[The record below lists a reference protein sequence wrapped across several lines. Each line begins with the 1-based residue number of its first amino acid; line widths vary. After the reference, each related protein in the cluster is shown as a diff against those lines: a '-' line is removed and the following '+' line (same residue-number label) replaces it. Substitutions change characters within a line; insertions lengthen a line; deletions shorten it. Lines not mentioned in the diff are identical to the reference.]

1 MTCIGNVKSGF
12 LLSDSDSEELPV
24 FDFSQSKS
32 RQPNL
37 VVLDRS
43 DSEMA
48 SVADPVS
55 SLEVRVS
62 TGAARSDV
70 LMVSSD
76 SEEEEEEAM
85 IPLAVRLKQKRLG
98 LGTAA
103 VSAEETRT
111 SSVVSNGCSRLLDV
125 PGHHINPKAHP
136 VERNKICSNI
146 TRQCSSNDSAP
157 YLTKEPTPEA
167 ETGTYLAKRKKTLA
181 EVEAVRQETLRK
193 RAIREHQQEEKE
205 RLRMEKK
212 ALADAVKALRPE
224 ECIKHMVVT
233 VDPGLLQLEGGGG
246 ALLTS
251 LHAMGCNCAIE
262 KQSLPRSV
270 TWARRS
276 PCPQTGEVMSI
287 SDSNTVIQVPVDD
300 FVTMINNYCKR
311 QCMGVLTEIGISL
324 TAWIQGLMSRN
335 PGRTLSLVVI
345 DIEKYFK
352 SQNSKCLKKY
362 REAVLGEEKNMGL
375 QGGQKKRRKKD
386 DINQL
391 PEVSRVQVEEA
402 LVDLQLQTGVQV
414 RFLSTWKDFT
424 DYITMLTK
432 AEAEAPFKW
441 EREKTGFTFCLESEW
456 AGGQKV
462 DRSGKGLLQVW
473 KRQIQQLNRVSPD
486 MASAILSAYPSPWLL
501 AQAYARCKS
510 EHEKVGLLADLL
522 IRRGEGVTSTTRR
535 VGPELSKRLFLSM
548 MSRDVHQPL
557 DSAVFF
563 YKLQ

>member
-1 MTCIGNVKSGF
+1 MTCIGRPGF
-12 LLSDSDSEELPV
+12 LLSDSDSSDSEELPV

-37 VVLDRS
+37 VVLDSS

-48 SVADPVS
+48 PVADPVS
-55 SLEVRVS
+55 SLEVHAS
-62 TGAARSDV
+62 AGAARRDV
-70 LMVSSD
+70 LMVSID
-76 SEEEEEEAM
+76 SEEEEEEEEAM
-85 IPLAVRLKQKRLG
+85 IPLAVRLKQKQLG

-103 VSAEETRT
+103 TSAEETRA
-111 SSVVSNGCSRLLDV
+111 SNAVSNGCSRLLDA
-125 PGHHINPKAHP
+125 PPAHHINPEAQP
-136 VERNKICSNI
+136 VERKKICSNT
-146 TRQCSSNDSAP
+146 TRQCSSNDDVP
-157 YLTKEPTPEA
+157 YLTKEPPPEA
-167 ETGTYLAKRKKTLA
+167 ENGTYLTKYKKTPA
-181 EVEAVRQETLRK
+181 EVEAARQEALRK
-193 RAIREHQQEEKE
+193 RAMREHQQEQKE

-233 VDPGLLQLEGGGG
+233 VDPGLLQLEGGG

-276 PCPQTGEVMSI
+276 PCPQTGEMMSI
-287 SDSNTVIQVPVDD
+287 PDSNTVIQVPVDD

-311 QCMGVLTEIGISL
+311 QCNGVLMENGVSL
-324 TAWIQGLMSRN
+324 TTWIQGLMSRN

-345 DIEKYFK
+345 DIEKYFR
-352 SQNSKCLKKY
+352 SQNSKCQKKY
-362 REAVLGEEKNMGL
+362 REVVLGEEKNVGL

-432 AEAEAPFKW
+432 AVAEAPFKR
-441 EREKTGFTFCLESEW
+441 EQEKTGFTFCLASEW

-462 DRSGKGLLQVW
+462 DRSGNGLLQVW

-486 MASAILSAYPSPWLL
+486 MASAILSAYPSPRLL
-501 AQAYARCKS
+501 AQAYARWKS
-510 EHEKVGLLADLL
+510 EHEKVGLLADIL

-535 VGPELSKRLFLSM
+535 VGPELSKRMFLLM
-548 MSRDVHQPL
+548 TSRDAHQPL
-557 DSAVFF
+557 DSAV
-563 YKLQ
+563 

>member
-1 MTCIGNVKSGF
+1 MTCVSRPGF
-12 LLSDSDSEELPV
+12 VLSDSDSSGSEELPV
-24 FDFSQSKS
+24 FNFSQSKT
-32 RQPNL
+32 RQNNL
-37 VVLDRS
+37 VVLDS
-43 DSEMA
+43 STSEMA
-48 SVADPVS
+48 PVANPVS
-55 SLEVRVS
+55 FLKVQTSV
-62 TGAARSDV
+62 GATKSDV

-76 SEEEEEEAM
+76 SEEEEEPM
-85 IPLAVRLKQKRLG
+85 IPLAVRLKQKQCG
-98 LGTAA
+98 LAT
-103 VSAEETRT
+103 SATNAEQSRA
-111 SSVVSNGCSRLLDV
+111 SNAVSNGCSRLLDV
-125 PGHHINPKAHP
+125 PAYHINPEAQP

-146 TRQCSSNDSAP
+146 TRQYSSNNDAP
-157 YLTKEPTPEA
+157 YLTKEPEA
-167 ETGTYLAKRKKTLA
+167 ENGTYLAKRKKTPA
-181 EVEAVRQETLRK
+181 EVEAARQEALRK

-224 ECIKHMVVT
+224 ECIKHTVVT
-233 VDPGLLQLEGGGG
+233 VDPGLLQLEGGG

-276 PCPQTGEVMSI
+276 PCPQSGEMKSFPE
-287 SDSNTVIQVPVDD
+287 SHTVIQVPVDD
-300 FVTMINNYCKR
+300 FVTMINSYCKR
-311 QCMGVLTEIGISL
+311 QSSSVLTDTGISL

-345 DIEKYFK
+345 DIEKYFR
-352 SQNSKCLKKY
+352 SQNSKCQKKY
-362 REAVLGEEKNMGL
+362 REAVLGEEKNVGL

-424 DYITMLTK
+424 DYITMSTK
-432 AEAEAPFKW
+432 AVAEAPFKR

-462 DRSGKGLLQVW
+462 DRTGNGLLQVW
-473 KRQIQQLNRVSPD
+473 RRQIQQLNRVSLD
-486 MASAILSAYPSPWLL
+486 MASAILSAYPSPRLL
-501 AQAYARCKS
+501 AQAYTRCRS
-510 EHEKVGLLADLL
+510 EKEKVALLSDLL

-535 VGPELSKRLFLSM
+535 VGPELSKRVYLM
-548 MSRDVHQPL
+548 MTSSDDQQPL
-557 DSAVFF
+557 DSA
-563 YKLQ
+563 

>member
-1 MTCIGNVKSGF
+1 MTCVSRPGF
-12 LLSDSDSEELPV
+12 LLSDSDSSDSEELPV

-32 RQPNL
+32 RQANL
-37 VVLDRS
+37 VVLDSS

-48 SVADPVS
+48 PVANPISTVKV
-55 SLEVRVS
+55 LTS
-62 TGAARSDV
+62 TGTARSDV

-76 SEEEEEEAM
+76 SEEEEAI
-85 IPLAVRLKQKRLG
+85 IPLAVRLKQKQCG
-98 LGTAA
+98 LGTTGT
-103 VSAEETRT
+103 EEIRA
-111 SSVVSNGCSRLLDV
+111 SNVIPNGYSHLLDV
-125 PGHHINPKAHP
+125 PAHHINPEAQP
-136 VERNKICSNI
+136 VEHNKICRNI
-146 TRQCSSNDSAP
+146 TRQCSSNNDAP
-157 YLTKEPTPEA
+157 YLTKEPSPEA
-167 ETGTYLAKRKKTLA
+167 ENGTYLAKRKKTPA
-181 EVEAVRQETLRK
+181 EVEAARLEALRK
-193 RAIREHQQEEKE
+193 RAMREHQQEEKE

-233 VDPGLLQLEGGGG
+233 VDPGLLQLEGGG

-276 PCPQTGEVMSI
+276 PCSQTGEMMSI
-287 SDSNTVIQVPVDD
+287 PDSHTIIQVPVDD
-300 FVTMINNYCKR
+300 FVTMINNYCKS
-311 QCMGVLTEIGISL
+311 QSNGVLTESGISL
-324 TAWIQGLMSRN
+324 TTWIQGLMSRN
-335 PGRTLSLVVI
+335 PGRTLNLVVI
-345 DIEKYFK
+345 DIEKYFR
-352 SQNSKCLKKY
+352 SQNSKCQKKF
-362 REAVLGEEKNMGL
+362 REAVLGEEKNVGL

-424 DYITMLTK
+424 DYITMSTK
-432 AEAEAPFKW
+432 AVAEAPFKR

-462 DRSGKGLLQVW
+462 DRTGNGLLHVW

-486 MASAILSAYPSPWLL
+486 MASAILSAYPSPRLL
-501 AQAYARCKS
+501 AQAYAQCKS
-510 EHEKVGLLADLL
+510 EHEKVGLLSDVL

-535 VGPELSKRLFLSM
+535 VGPELSKRLFLM
-548 MSRDVHQPL
+548 MTSHDAQQPL
-557 DSAVFF
+557 DSAV
-563 YKLQ
+563 

>member
-1 MTCIGNVKSGF
+1 MTCIGRPGF
-12 LLSDSDSEELPV
+12 LLSDSDSSDSEELPV

-37 VVLDRS
+37 VVLDSS

-48 SVADPVS
+48 PVADPVS
-55 SLEVRVS
+55 SLEVHAS
-62 TGAARSDV
+62 AGAARSDV

-76 SEEEEEEAM
+76 SEEEEEAM
-85 IPLAVRLKQKRLG
+85 IPLAVRLKQKQLG
-98 LGTAA
+98 LRTAA
-103 VSAEETRT
+103 TSAEETRA
-111 SSVVSNGCSRLLDV
+111 SNAVSNGCSRLLDA
-125 PGHHINPKAHP
+125 PAHHINPEVQP
-136 VERNKICSNI
+136 VERKKICSNI
-146 TRQCSSNDSAP
+146 TRQCSSNDDVP
-157 YLTKEPTPEA
+157 YLTKEPPPEA
-167 ETGTYLAKRKKTLA
+167 ENGTYLAKCKKTPA
-181 EVEAVRQETLRK
+181 EVEAARQEALRK
-193 RAIREHQQEEKE
+193 RAMREHQ
-205 RLRMEKK
+205 LRMEKK

-224 ECIKHMVVT
+224 E
-233 VDPGLLQLEGGGG
+233 LLIFLEGGG

-276 PCPQTGEVMSI
+276 PCPQTGEMMSI
-287 SDSNTVIQVPVDD
+287 PDSNTVIQVPVDD

-311 QCMGVLTEIGISL
+311 QCNGVLTESGICL

-345 DIEKYFK
+345 DIEKYFR
-352 SQNSKCLKKY
+352 SQNSKCQKKY
-362 REAVLGEEKNMGL
+362 REAVLGEEKNVGL

-432 AEAEAPFKW
+432 AVAEAPFKR

-462 DRSGKGLLQVW
+462 DRSGNGLLQVW

-486 MASAILSAYPSPWLL
+486 MASAILSAYPSPRLL

-510 EHEKVGLLADLL
+510 EHEKVGLLADIL

-535 VGPELSKRLFLSM
+535 VGPELSKRLFLLM
-548 MSRDVHQPL
+548 TSRDAQQPL
-557 DSAVFF
+557 DSAV
-563 YKLQ
+563 

>member
-1 MTCIGNVKSGF
+1 MTCISRPGF
-12 LLSDSDSEELPV
+12 LLSDSDSSDSEDLPV

-32 RQPNL
+32 KQPNL
-37 VVLDRS
+37 VVLDSS

-48 SVADPVS
+48 PVADPIS
-55 SLEVRVS
+55 SLEVHAS
-62 TGAARSDV
+62 AGAVRSDV

-76 SEEEEEEAM
+76 SEEEEETM
-85 IPLAVRLKQKRLG
+85 IPLAVRLKQKQLG

-103 VSAEETRT
+103 ISAEETRA
-111 SSVVSNGCSRLLDV
+111 SNGSSRLLDV
-125 PGHHINPKAHP
+125 PAHHINPEAQP
-136 VERNKICSNI
+136 VERNKICSNT
-146 TRQCSSNDSAP
+146 TRQYSSNNDAP
-157 YLTKEPTPEA
+157 YLTKEPPPEA
-167 ETGTYLAKRKKTLA
+167 ENGTYLAKRKKTPA
-181 EVEAVRQETLRK
+181 EVEAARQEALRK
-193 RAIREHQQEEKE
+193 RAMREHQQEEKE

-233 VDPGLLQLEGGGG
+233 VDPGLLQLEGGG

-276 PCPQTGEVMSI
+276 PCPQSGEMMSI
-287 SDSNTVIQVPVDD
+287 PDSNTVIQVPVDD

-311 QCMGVLTEIGISL
+311 QCNGVLIENGISL

-352 SQNSKCLKKY
+352 SQNSKCQKKY
-362 REAVLGEEKNMGL
+362 REAVLGEEKNVGL

-391 PEVSRVQVEEA
+391 PDVSRVQVEEA

-414 RFLSTWKDFT
+414 CFLSTWKDFT

-432 AEAEAPFKW
+432 AVAEAPFKR
-441 EREKTGFTFCLESEW
+441 EREKTGFSFCLESEW

-462 DRSGKGLLQVW
+462 DRSGNGLLQVW

-486 MASAILSAYPSPWLL
+486 MASAILSAYPSPRLL

-510 EHEKVGLLADLL
+510 EHEKVGLLADIL

-535 VGPELSKRLFLSM
+535 VGPELSKRLFLLMTSC
-548 MSRDVHQPL
+548 DANQPL
-557 DSAVFF
+557 DSAV
-563 YKLQ
+563 

>member
-1 MTCIGNVKSGF
+1 MTYIGRPGF
-12 LLSDSDSEELPV
+12 LLSDSDSSDSEELPV

-37 VVLDRS
+37 VVLDSS

-48 SVADPVS
+48 PVADPAL
-55 SLEVRVS
+55 SLEVHGSV
-62 TGAARSDV
+62 GAARSDV

-76 SEEEEEEAM
+76 SEEEEEAI
-85 IPLAVRLKQKRLG
+85 IPLAVRLKQKQLG

-103 VSAEETRT
+103 ISAEETQA
-111 SSVVSNGCSRLLDV
+111 SSAVSNGCSRPLDV
-125 PGHHINPKAHP
+125 PAHHINPEAQP
-136 VERNKICSNI
+136 VECNKICSNI
-146 TRQCSSNDSAP
+146 TRQCSSNNDAP
-157 YLTKEPTPEA
+157 YLTKEPPPEA
-167 ETGTYLAKRKKTLA
+167 ENGTYLAKRKKTPA
-181 EVEAVRQETLRK
+181 EVEAARQEALRK
-193 RAIREHQQEEKE
+193 RVMREHQQEEKE

-233 VDPGLLQLEGGGG
+233 VDPGLLQLEGGG

-276 PCPQTGEVMSI
+276 PCPQTGEMMSI
-287 SDSNTVIQVPVDD
+287 PDSNTVIQVPVDD

-311 QCMGVLTEIGISL
+311 QCNGVLTESGISL
-324 TAWIQGLMSRN
+324 TAWIKGLMSRN
-335 PGRTLSLVVI
+335 PGRALSLVVI
-345 DIEKYFK
+345 DIEKYF
-352 SQNSKCLKKY
+352 SQNSKCQKKY
-362 REAVLGEEKNMGL
+362 REAVLGEEKNVGL

-432 AEAEAPFKW
+432 AVAEAPFKR

-462 DRSGKGLLQVW
+462 DRLGNGLLQVW

-486 MASAILSAYPSPWLL
+486 MASAILSAYPSPRLL

-510 EHEKVGLLADLL
+510 EHEKIGLLADIL

-535 VGPELSKRLFLSM
+535 VGPELSKRLFLLMASLDAH
-548 MSRDVHQPL
+548 RPL
-557 DSAVFF
+557 DSA
-563 YKLQ
+563 L

>member
-1 MTCIGNVKSGF
+1 MTCISRPGF
-12 LLSDSDSEELPV
+12 LLSDSNSSDSEELPV

-37 VVLDRS
+37 VVLDSS

-48 SVADPVS
+48 PVADPVS
-55 SLEVRVS
+55 SLEVHAS
-62 TGAARSDV
+62 AGAARSDV

-76 SEEEEEEAM
+76 SEEEAM
-85 IPLAVRLKQKRLG
+85 IPLAVRLKQKQLG

-103 VSAEETRT
+103 INAEETRA
-111 SSVVSNGCSRLLDV
+111 SNVVSNGCSRLLEV
-125 PGHHINPKAHP
+125 PSYHINPEAQP
-136 VERNKICSNI
+136 IERNKICSNI
-146 TRQCSSNDSAP
+146 TRQCSSNNNAP
-157 YLTKEPTPEA
+157 YLSKEPPPEN
-167 ETGTYLAKRKKTLA
+167 GTYLAKCKKTPA
-181 EVEAVRQETLRK
+181 EVEAARQETLRK
-193 RAIREHQQEEKE
+193 RAMREHQQEEKE

-233 VDPGLLQLEGGGG
+233 VDPGLLQLEGGG

-251 LHAMGCNCAIE
+251 LHAMGCSCAIE

-270 TWARRS
+270 TWARHS
-276 PCPQTGEVMSI
+276 PCPQTGEMMSI
-287 SDSNTVIQVPVDD
+287 PDSNTVIQVPVDD
-300 FVTMINNYCKR
+300 FVTMINNYSKR
-311 QCMGVLTEIGISL
+311 QCNGVLMESGISL
-324 TAWIQGLMSRN
+324 TTWIQGHMSRN
-335 PGRTLSLVVI
+335 PSRTLSLVVI
-345 DIEKYFK
+345 DIDKYFR
-352 SQNSKCLKKY
+352 SQNSKCQKKY
-362 REAVLGEEKNMGL
+362 REAVLGEEKNVGL
-375 QGGQKKRRKKD
+375 QGAQKKRRKKD

-424 DYITMLTK
+424 DYITMSTK
-432 AEAEAPFKW
+432 AVAEAPFKR

-462 DRSGKGLLQVW
+462 DRTGNGLLQVW

-486 MASAILSAYPSPWLL
+486 MASAILSAYPSPRLL

-510 EHEKVGLLADLL
+510 DHEKVGLLADIL
-522 IRRGEGVTSTTRR
+522 IRRGEGVASTTRR
-535 VGPELSKRLFLSM
+535 VGPELSKRLFLLM
-548 MSRDVHQPL
+548 MSCDAHQPL
-557 DSAVFF
+557 DSAV
-563 YKLQ
+563 

>member
-1 MTCIGNVKSGF
+1 MTCIGRPGF
-12 LLSDSDSEELPV
+12 LLSDSDSSVSEELPV

-37 VVLDRS
+37 VVLD
-43 DSEMA
+43 
-48 SVADPVS
+48 
-55 SLEVRVS
+55 
-62 TGAARSDV
+62 TARSDV

-76 SEEEEEEAM
+76 SEEEEEAM
-85 IPLAVRLKQKRLG
+85 IPLAVRLKQKQLG

-103 VSAEETRT
+103 ISAVETRA
-111 SSVVSNGCSRLLDV
+111 SNAVSNGCSRLLDI
-125 PGHHINPKAHP
+125 PAHHINPEAQP
-136 VERNKICSNI
+136 IERNKICSNI
-146 TRQCSSNDSAP
+146 TRQCSSNDKAP
-157 YLTKEPTPEA
+157 YLTKELPPEA
-167 ETGTYLAKRKKTLA
+167 ENGTHLAKRKKTLA
-181 EVEAVRQETLRK
+181 EVEAARQEALRK
-193 RAIREHQQEEKE
+193 RAMREHQQKEKE

-233 VDPGLLQLEGGGG
+233 VDPILISCGG

-276 PCPQTGEVMSI
+276 PCPQTGEKMSI
-287 SDSNTVIQVPVDD
+287 PDSNSVIQVPVDD

-311 QCMGVLTEIGISL
+311 QCNGMLTETGISL

-345 DIEKYFK
+345 DIEKYFR
-352 SQNSKCLKKY
+352 SQNSKCQKKY
-362 REAVLGEEKNMGL
+362 REAVLGEEKNVGL

-432 AEAEAPFKW
+432 AVAEAPFKW

-462 DRSGKGLLQVW
+462 DRSGNGLLQVW

-535 VGPELSKRLFLSM
+535 VGPELSKRLFLLMTSC
-548 MSRDVHQPL
+548 DVHQPL
-557 DSAVFF
+557 DSAV
-563 YKLQ
+563 

>member
-1 MTCIGNVKSGF
+1 MTCIGRPGF
-12 LLSDSDSEELPV
+12 LLSDSDSSDSEELPV

-37 VVLDRS
+37 VVLDSS
-43 DSEMA
+43 DSDMA
-48 SVADPVS
+48 PVADPVS
-55 SLEVRVS
+55 SLGVQAS

-76 SEEEEEEAM
+76 SEEEEEAM
-85 IPLAVRLKQKRLG
+85 IPLAVRLKQKQLG

-103 VSAEETRT
+103 ISAVETRA
-111 SSVVSNGCSRLLDV
+111 SNAVSNGCSRLLDI
-125 PGHHINPKAHP
+125 PAHHINPEAQP
-136 VERNKICSNI
+136 IELNKICSNI
-146 TRQCSSNDSAP
+146 TRQCSSNDKAP
-157 YLTKEPTPEA
+157 YLTKELPPEA
-167 ETGTYLAKRKKTLA
+167 ENGTYLAKRKKTLA
-181 EVEAVRQETLRK
+181 EVEAARQEALRK
-193 RAIREHQQEEKE
+193 RAMREHQQEEKE

-233 VDPGLLQLEGGGG
+233 VDPSLLQLEGGG

-276 PCPQTGEVMSI
+276 PCPQTGEKMSI
-287 SDSNTVIQVPVDD
+287 PDSNSVIQVPVDD

-311 QCMGVLTEIGISL
+311 QCNGMLTETGISL

-345 DIEKYFK
+345 DIEKYFR
-352 SQNSKCLKKY
+352 SQNSKCQKKY
-362 REAVLGEEKNMGL
+362 REAVLGEEKNVGL

-432 AEAEAPFKW
+432 AVAEAPFKW

-462 DRSGKGLLQVW
+462 DRSGNGLLQVW
-473 KRQIQQLNRVSPD
+473 KRQIQQLKRVSLD
-486 MASAILSAYPSPWLL
+486 MARAILSAYPSPWLL
-501 AQAYARCKS
+501 AQAYVRCKS

-535 VGPELSKRLFLSM
+535 VGPELSKRLFLLMTSC
-548 MSRDVHQPL
+548 DVHQPL
-557 DSAVFF
+557 DSAV
-563 YKLQ
+563 

>member
-1 MTCIGNVKSGF
+1 MTRISRPGF
-12 LLSDSDSEELPV
+12 LLSDSDSSDSEELPV

-32 RQPNL
+32 RQANL
-37 VVLDRS
+37 VVLDHS

-48 SVADPVS
+48 SVAGPIS
-55 SLEVRVS
+55 ALEVHAY
-62 TGAARSDV
+62 TGPARRDV

-76 SEEEEEEAM
+76 SEVEEAI
-85 IPLAVRLKQKRLG
+85 IPLAVRLKQKQRG
-98 LGTAA
+98 LGTVATA
-103 VSAEETRT
+103 TEETLAFN
-111 SSVVSNGCSRLLDV
+111 VAPNGYSHLLDV
-125 PGHHINPKAHP
+125 PAHHINPEAQP
-136 VERNKICSNI
+136 VEHNKICRNI
-146 TRQCSSNDSAP
+146 TSQCSSNNAAP
-157 YLTKEPTPEA
+157 YLTKELSPEA
-167 ETGTYLAKRKKTLA
+167 ENGTYLAKRKKTPA
-181 EVEAVRQETLRK
+181 EVEAARQEALRK
-193 RAIREHQQEEKE
+193 RATREHQQEEKE

-233 VDPGLLQLEGGGG
+233 VDPGLLQLEGGG

-276 PCPQTGEVMSI
+276 PCPQTGEIMSI
-287 SDSNTVIQVPVDD
+287 SDLHTVIQVPVDD

-311 QCMGVLTEIGISL
+311 QSNSVLTDCGISL
-324 TAWIQGLMSRN
+324 TTWIQGLKSRN

-345 DIEKYFK
+345 DIEKYFR
-352 SQNSKCLKKY
+352 SQNSKCQKKF
-362 REAVLGEEKNMGL
+362 REAVLGEEKNVGL

-391 PEVSRVQVEEA
+391 PEVSRVQVEET

-424 DYITMLTK
+424 DYITMSTK
-432 AEAEAPFKW
+432 AVAEAPFKR

-462 DRSGKGLLQVW
+462 DRTGNGLLQVW

-486 MASAILSAYPSPWLL
+486 MASAILSVYPSPRLL
-501 AQAYARCKS
+501 VQAYARCKS
-510 EHEKVGLLADLL
+510 EHEKVGLLSDVL

-535 VGPELSKRLFLSM
+535 VGPELSKRLFLM
-548 MSRDVHQPL
+548 MTSHDDQQPL
-557 DSAVFF
+557 DSAV
-563 YKLQ
+563 

>member
-1 MTCIGNVKSGF
+1 MTCISRPGF
-12 LLSDSDSEELPV
+12 LLSDSDSSDLEELPV

-32 RQPNL
+32 RQANL
-37 VVLDRS
+37 VVLNSS

-48 SVADPVS
+48 HVADPIS
-55 SLEVRVS
+55 ALEVHAS
-62 TGAARSDV
+62 TGPARSDV

-76 SEEEEEEAM
+76 SEVEEAI
-85 IPLAVRLKQKRLG
+85 IPLAVRLKQKQLG
-98 LGTAA
+98 LGTVATA
-103 VSAEETRT
+103 AEETQAFNMDP
-111 SSVVSNGCSRLLDV
+111 NGYSHLLDV
-125 PGHHINPKAHP
+125 PAHHIIPEAHLA
-136 VERNKICSNI
+136 EHNKICRDM
-146 TRQCSSNDSAP
+146 TRQCSSNIAAP
-157 YLTKEPTPEA
+157 YLTKEPSA
-167 ETGTYLAKRKKTLA
+167 KADNGAYLAKRKKTPV
-181 EVEAVRQETLRK
+181 EVEAARQEALRK
-193 RAIREHQQEEKE
+193 RATREHQQEEKE

-233 VDPGLLQLEGGGG
+233 VDPGLLQLEGGG

-270 TWARRS
+270 TWARHS
-276 PCPQTGEVMSI
+276 PCPQTGEIMSI
-287 SDSNTVIQVPVDD
+287 PESHTVIQVPVDD

-311 QCMGVLTEIGISL
+311 QSNSMTESGISL
-324 TAWIQGLMSRN
+324 TTWIQGLMSRN

-345 DIEKYFK
+345 DIEKYFR
-352 SQNSKCLKKY
+352 SQNSKCQKKF
-362 REAVLGEEKNMGL
+362 REAVLGEEKNVGL

-391 PEVSRVQVEEA
+391 PEVSRVQVEEN

-414 RFLSTWKDFT
+414 RFLSSWKDFT
-424 DYITMLTK
+424 DYITMSTK
-432 AEAEAPFKW
+432 AVAEAPFKR

-462 DRSGKGLLQVW
+462 DRTGNGLLQVW

-486 MASAILSAYPSPWLL
+486 MASAILSAYPSPRLL

-510 EHEKVGLLADLL
+510 EHEKVGLLSDVL

-535 VGPELSKRLFLSM
+535 VGPELSKRLFLM
-548 MSRDVHQPL
+548 MTSHDDQQPL
-557 DSAVFF
+557 DSAV
-563 YKLQ
+563 